1 MIAAEAVFWY
11 ALIFRCQ
18 TLAPSRL
25 RSTHISLIISATKMN
40 VQALRHLAQRT
51 CKTKTD
57 EVIMMGGK
65 NAGTFDGF
73 EYIFE
78 PLLCG
83 QLVQTSLSVCKC
95 RSGDVRVCARV
106 KLYSRIRSTVFL
118 LLFCS
123 ARACHSAA
131 LPTHAQQV
139 PRAKAL

>member
-1 MIAAEAVFWY
+1 MIAAEAVFWLFVLCADIQMSNPGSIQIEIDSY
-11 ALIFRCQ
+11 FSNQEERA
-18 TLAPSRL
+18 
-25 RSTHISLIISATKMN
+25 STPTP
-40 VQALRHLAQRT
+40 
-51 CKTKTD
+51 CKIKTD
-57 EVIMMGGK
+57 EVMGGK

-73 EYIFE
+73 ESIFE

-106 KLYSRIRSTVFL
+106 KLYSRSRSTVFPL
-118 LLFCS
+118 SFCS

>member
-57 EVIMMGGK
+57 EVMGGK
-65 NAGTFDGF
+65 NTGTFDGV
-73 EYIFE
+73 ESIFE

-95 RSGDVRVCARV
+95 RPGDIHVRARV
-106 KLYSRIRSTVFL
+106 KLYSRIRSTVFPL
-118 LLFCS
+118 SFCS